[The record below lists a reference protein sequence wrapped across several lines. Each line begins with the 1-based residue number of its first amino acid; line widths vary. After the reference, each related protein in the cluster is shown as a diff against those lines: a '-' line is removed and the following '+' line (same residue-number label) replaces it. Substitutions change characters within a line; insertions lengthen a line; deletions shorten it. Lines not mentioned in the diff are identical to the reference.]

1 VIDEG
6 SWGSSGGVLSVLP
19 LLDSGVFTEER
30 VKAVRAALGGA

>member
-19 LLDSGVFTEER
+19 LLERGVFTGER
-30 VKAVRAALGGA
+30 AKAVRAALGA